1 MVHDLHLF
9 HQDLGTGFAL
19 LSRHILLMLN
29 ELELVLDLLL
39 LMLAVGGLSPFITRS
54 VPIFRM
60 QDDRFVSFLEA
71 LMLGAVAC
79 VT

>member
-1 MVHDLHLF
+1 
-9 HQDLGTGFAL
+9 
-19 LSRHILLMLN
+19 MLN